1 VVEEDRRAED
11 PGQRSLTHWPAVWV
25 IFAGGLAAGAY
36 MTKVPPALP
45 GLRADLGLTLVESGW
60 IQTMLYTIGAAT
72 GVFFGVLAERF
83 GVKRAALA
91 GLGLMVAGGLL
102 GALAGGYGTLLA
114 ARAVEGAGFLLFVV
128 AAAPLLTAATLPA
141 DRATAFSIWS
151 SYMPTG
157 GTLALLA
164 APLALSSFGWRGLW
178 VMLAAYT
185 AVCALLLA
193 RTVPPARFGASIGST
208 RLLVESLARP
218 GSLALCVGFVCYVG
232 QWSSLMTWLP
242 TFVVDERGASPSA
255 AALLTAAY
263 VAINIA
269 GNQLGGVLLRRGM
282 PRWAVMA
289 AGAFAMGATAVAF
302 FSAALPDALRLTAV
316 LAFSVLGGV
325 IPAAV
330 FSGTTV
336 HAKSPQHIGTTNG
349 MVMQSSHASQFVMPI
364 LIAWVASRAG
374 NWGASLQV
382 VLALALIGIGAAFA
396 VGRFER
402 KLSA

>member
-1 VVEEDRRAED
+1 M
-11 PGQRSLTHWPAVWV
+11 TNWPAVWV

-45 GLRADLGLTLVESGW
+45 LLRADLGLTLVESGW
-60 IQTMLYTIGAAT
+60 IQTMLYTIGAVA
-72 GVFFGVLAERF
+72 GVFFGVLAERS

-102 GALAGGYGTLLA
+102 GALAGGYPTLLA
-114 ARAVEGAGFLLFVV
+114 ARILEGIGFLAFVV
-128 AAAPLLTAATLPA
+128 AAAPLLTAATLPQ

-185 AVCALLLA
+185 ALCAVLLA
-193 RTVPPARFGASIGST
+193 RKVPAAQFGGGIGSL
-208 RLLVESLARP
+208 RLLAESLARP
-218 GSLALCVGFVCYVG
+218 GSLALCLGFICYVG
-232 QWSSLMTWLP
+232 QWTSLMTWLP
-242 TFVVDERGASPSA
+242 TFVVDERGASPASA
-255 AALLTAAY
+255 ALVTAAF
-263 VAINIA
+263 VAINIP
-269 GNQLGGVLLRRGM
+269 GNQLGGLLLRAGVA
-282 PRWAVMA
+282 RWAVMA
-289 AGAFAMGATAVAF
+289 GGAFCMGATALGF
-302 FSAALPDALRLTAV
+302 FSGALPDAARLACV
-316 LAFSVLGGV
+316 LAFSTLGGV

-336 HAKSPQHIGTTNG
+336 HAKTPQHIGTTNG
-349 MVMQSSHASQFVMPI
+349 MVMQSSHAAQFAIPI

-374 NWGASLQV
+374 NWNASLQV
-382 VLALALIGIGAAFA
+382 MLTLAAAGLVAALV

-402 KLSA
+402 KL